1 MQKMEQ
7 SLSCPNVSSQA
18 RYYRT
23 NLHDDQPDKSQNRNL
38 SLTDFL
44 QDDNRQVEPSAQHLK
59 LVNIDY

>member
-18 RYYRT
+18 RHYRT
-23 NLHDDQPDKSQNRNL
+23 NLHDDQPDKSLDRNL

-44 QDDNRQVEPSAQHLK
+44 QDDNRQVEPSAQYLK